1 MKGFVE
7 IFLHDE
13 GIRISAPA
21 RSSEELFL
29 PTPVSDLNNRLA
41 RFVQKN
47 GLRGLPVI
55 FYIAE
60 DLLSFKKLQL
70 PPKTANVKEAVTY
83 QLSMLVPYNDE
94 ILHSFSSIRQKD
106 GYDISLYAVEAE
118 KVEPFVEEVFE
129 AGFEIIGLYPE
140 SQRYVTGA
148 VKKEDWAL
156 FLSSGRISKV
166 LVFSGNRLIDRLPCY
181 HEPEYDAVQKLCNRE
196 MVYQSEAMEGEGF
209 LSGTKL
215 LAERPVLKEFNLLP
229 ATYKKPD
236 YMRNFLV
243 ALCILNCI
251 ALLAVV
257 GIKEYKIQQTLTHL
271 HAEVG
276 QRLPGIKEIETLR
289 IKEKKLQTSLQYIE
303 SIEANFDIL
312 GFLDEVTEGL
322 PENSYLDQIRME
334 KKGNS
339 IQLQGYTEDLG
350 ELTEK
355 LGEYGSAKLKS
366 TRKRQNKTYF
376 HVEIG
381 LK

>member
-1 MKGFVE
+1 MKGVVE

-13 GIRISAPA
+13 GIRLSAPM
-21 RSSEELFL
+21 RSGDELSL
-29 PTPVSDLNNRLA
+29 ASPVSDLNSRLA
-41 RFVQKN
+41 RFVQEN

-70 PPKTANVKEAVTY
+70 PLKTANVKEAVAY

-106 GYDISLYAVEAE
+106 GHTISLYAVEAE
-118 KVEPFVEEVFE
+118 KVEPFVEEIFE

-166 LVFSGNRLIDRLPCY
+166 LVFSGSRLIDRLPCY
-181 HEPEYDAVQKLCNRE
+181 HEPEYDAVQQLCNRE
-196 MVYQSEAMEGEGF
+196 TVYQSEGMEEEGF
-209 LSGTKL
+209 LNGAEL
-215 LAERPVLKEFNLLP
+215 LAEGPVLKEFNLLP

-236 YMRNFLV
+236 YLRYFLV

-251 ALLAVV
+251 ALFAVA
-257 GIKEYKIQQTLTHL
+257 GIKEYKIQQTVTYL
-271 HAEVG
+271 HTEVE
-276 QRLPGIKEIETLR
+276 QLLPGIKEIETLR
-289 IKEKKLQTSLQYIE
+289 VREKKLQTSLQYIE
-303 SIEANFDIL
+303 SIEANFDIIR
-312 GFLDEVTEGL
+312 FLDEVTEGL

-355 LGEYGSAKLKS
+355 LGEYGNAKLKS

-381 LK
+381 LP

>member
-7 IFLHDE
+7 IFIHDE
-13 GIRISAPA
+13 GIRITAPI
-21 RSSEELFL
+21 RSGEELSL
-29 PTPVSDLNNRLA
+29 PSPVSDLNSRLA
-41 RFVQKN
+41 RFVQEN

-70 PPKTANVKEAVTY
+70 PLKTANIKEAVAY

-106 GYDISLYAVEAE
+106 GHDISLYAVEAE

-166 LVFSGNRLIDRLPCY
+166 LVFSGNKLVDRLPCY
-181 HEPEYDAVQKLCNRE
+181 HEPEYDAVQQLCDRE
-196 MVYQSEAMEGEGF
+196 SIYQAESMEEEGF
-209 LSGTKL
+209 LSGTEL
-215 LAERPVLKEFNLLP
+215 LAARPVLKEFNLLP

-236 YMRNFLV
+236 YLRYFLI

-251 ALLAVV
+251 ALLTVT
-257 GIKEYKIQQTLTHL
+257 GIKEYRIQQRLTYL
-271 HAEVG
+271 HAEVA
-276 QRLPGIKEIETLR
+276 QLLPGIKEIETLR
-289 IKEKKLQTSLQYIE
+289 IKEKKLQASLQYIE
-303 SIEANFDIL
+303 SIEANFDIIR
-312 GFLDEVTEGL
+312 FLDEVTEGL

-355 LGEYGSAKLKS
+355 LGEFGNAKLKS

-381 LK
+381 LP